1 MNSSETEIGILAE
14 PSWGGT
20 PSPLT
25 FQAIRIT
32 GESLKVNRNNI
43 VSDEIRSDRNTS
55 DLIQVGGSADGGI
68 EGELS
73 YGTFDELI
81 ESALFSTWTSDNII
95 NGTTQKS
102 FHVQKKQ
109 SDGASSIYELYKGMV
124 VDTMVINVA
133 AGEKTTV
140 SFTFIGKNG
149 TIGTSATGTTTD
161 ATTTEVLD
169 GANAFVL
176 NDFFVSPV
184 PNLMS
189 MQLTISNNLAAKPV
203 AGSVDL
209 IGVRAGRCV
218 VTGTASLYFDSKA
231 MMDLFLAGTGGAL
244 SITLGKVTTEKYTI
258 ALPNVKIQD
267 ADHFSPGNDEDV
279 MLNITFQALYD
290 DDLEGQIEIDRE
302 VV

>member
-43 VSDEIRSDRNTS
+43 VSDEIRSDRNVS
-55 DLIQVGGSADGGI
+55 DLIQVGGSATGGI
-68 EGELS
+68 DGELS

-81 ESALFSTWTSDNII
+81 ESALFSAWDSDKIV

-102 FHVQKKQ
+102 FHIQKKQ
-109 SDGASSIYELYKGMV
+109 TDGTSSIYELYKGMV
-124 VDTMVINVA
+124 VDTMTLNIA
-133 AGEKTTV
+133 SGEKTTV
-140 SFTFIGKNG
+140 GFTFIGKNG
-149 TIGTSATGTTTD
+149 TIGTSATGTTSD

-189 MQLTISNNLAAKPV
+189 MQLTFSNNLAAKPV

-218 VTGTASLYFDSKA
+218 VTGTASLYFDTKA
-231 MMDLFLAGTGGAL
+231 MMDLFLAGNGGEISL
-244 SITLGKVTTEKYTI
+244 TIGKVTTEKYTI
-258 ALPNVKIQD
+258 RLPNVKIQD

-290 DDLEGQIEIDRE
+290 ETLEGVIEFERE
-302 VV
+302 VA

>member
-1 MNSSETEIGILAE
+1 MNSSETEIGVIAE
-14 PSWGGT
+14 TSWGET
-20 PSPLT
+20 PSPLE

-32 GESLKVNRNNI
+32 GESLKVNRENV
-43 VSDEIRSDRNTS
+43 VSDEIRPDRNVS

-68 EGELS
+68 DGELS
-73 YGTFDELI
+73 YGTFDALI
-81 ESALFSTWTSDNII
+81 ESALFSAWNANNIV

-102 FHVQKKQ
+102 FHIQKKQ

-124 VDTMVINVA
+124 VDTMTINVA

-140 SFTFIGKNG
+140 GFTFIGKNG
-149 TIGTSATGTTTD
+149 TIGTSENGSTTD
-161 ATTTEVLD
+161 PTTTEILD
-169 GANAFVL
+169 GANAFTL

-189 MQLTISNNLAAKPV
+189 MQLTISNNLGTKPV

-218 VTGTASLYFDSKA
+218 VTGTASLYFESKA
-231 MMDLFLAGTGGAL
+231 IMDLFLAGTGGAL
-244 SITLGKVTTEKYTI
+244 SITLGKTTGEKYTI
-258 ALPNVKIQD
+258 ALPVVKIQD

-290 DDLEGQIEIDRE
+290 ETLEGVIEIDRA
-302 VV
+302 VA

>member
-1 MNSSETEIGILAE
+1 MNSSETEIGILTE

-25 FQAIRIT
+25 FQAIRVT
-32 GESLKVNRNNI
+32 GESLKTNRDNV
-43 VSDEIRSDRNTS
+43 VSDEIRADRNVT
-55 DLIQVGGSADGGI
+55 DLIQVGGSAAGGI
-68 EGELS
+68 DGELS
-73 YGTFDELI
+73 YGTFDDLI
-81 ESALFSTWTSDNII
+81 ESALFGSWVTNNIV

-102 FHVQKKQ
+102 FWIQKKQ
-109 SDGASSIYELYKGMV
+109 TEGVSSIYELYKGMV
-124 VDTMVINVA
+124 VDTMTINVA
-133 AGEKTTV
+133 AGEKTTIG
-140 SFTFIGKNG
+140 FTFIGKNG

-161 ATTTEVLD
+161 ATTTEILD

-218 VTGTASLYFDSKA
+218 VTGTASLYFESKA
-231 MMDLFLAGTGGAL
+231 IMDLFLAGTGGAL
-244 SITLGKVTTEKYTI
+244 SITLGKVSTEKYTI
-258 ALPNVKIQD
+258 ALPVVKIQD

-290 DDLEGQIEIDRE
+290 DTLEGVIEIERE
-302 VV
+302 IA